1 MFDYETLRLI
11 AWLAI
16 GLLIIAFIIIDS
28 HDMGVGILLPFLG
41 RTGNERYIIINY
53 LASHWSGTQV
63 LLVSAV
69 ATIFFIWPT
78 VYAIAFP
85 ELYWVALILLVALL
99 LRPIAFNY
107 RTQITTS
114 KWRKCWDWG
123 IFFGSATPSILIGIA
138 FGNLLLGIPFRLDDM
153 MQATYEG
160 NFFKL
165 LHPFALYCGIVSLG
179 LAILQGTSIL
189 AYKSLGQLQQN
200 AIQTGRIVGVM
211 MLILLSIAGFWIF
224 SLKGI
229 VIDVMP
235 GYNGIMTTLMK
246 TAYSEQGAWL
256 NNYRQ
261 LPILWLIPVLTYI
274 MIILTLYLQSIKST
288 AWAFVASSATIA
300 TTVLTAIVILFP
312 FVLPSSIDPAMSVTL
327 WDGATSYYILVL
339 ILIIALIFIP
349 SVFTYAA
356 RSYGMY
362 SKLNQKYT
370 DTNNNL
376 CKTVS
381 KH

>member
-16 GLLIIAFIIIDS
+16 GFLIIAFIIIDS

-41 RTGNERYIIINY
+41 KADDERHIIINY
-53 LASHWSGTQV
+53 IASHWSGTQV
-63 LLVSAV
+63 LLVSSI
-69 ATIFFIWPT
+69 ATIFVIWPT

-85 ELYWVALILLVALL
+85 ELYWAALILSVALL

-123 IFFGSATPSILIGIA
+123 IFLGSATPSILIGIA
-138 FGNLLLGIPFRLDDM
+138 FGNLLLGIPFRLDGT
-153 MQATYEG
+153 MQATYKG
-160 NFFKL
+160 DFFKL
-165 LHPFALYCGIVSLG
+165 LHPFALYCGIISLG
-179 LAILQGTSIL
+179 LVILQGTSIL
-189 AYKSLGQLQQN
+189 AYKSLGQLQRY
-200 AIQTGRIVGVM
+200 AIKAGRIIGIL
-211 MLILLSIAGFWIF
+211 MLIFLSIAGFWVC

-261 LPILWLIPVLTYI
+261 LPILWLIPALTYV
-274 MIILTLYLQSIKST
+274 MIILTLYLQSIKNT

-300 TTVLTAIVILFP
+300 TTILTAIIILFP
-312 FVLPSSIDPAMSVTL
+312 FVLPSSIDPAMSITL
-327 WDGATSYYILVL
+327 WDGSTSYYILVL

-349 SVFTYAA
+349 TIFTYAA

-362 SKLNQKYT
+362 SKLNGKYSH
-370 DTNNNL
+370 TNNKNL
-376 CKTVS
+376 Y
-381 KH
+381 